1 MENHK
6 YICKLCSF
14 FTNTNFNFNKHNES
28 KKHKINTENNN
39 NTYSNVCTTC
49 NKKYK
54 TPSGFYKHKK
64 KCSSNVVA
72 TIDDVKELKESI
84 TELKTIIFDMKDKP
98 VQVNNIITNNN
109 NNNQNNN
116 NFNVNLFLNENLTK
130 AKNFIDMINCIQLD
144 TNYNEYISSADYID
158 SIVRMIKSELDK
170 LPILERPIHC
180 IKNEDENQQIIHIRH
195 NNQWNKETELEWT
208 QQIHNYYIDDDDE
221 PMDENKKIIFYG
233 IKQMEDNI
241 INQIQRLYQHK
252 SKLVATTREYKCEM
266 NHVPNKIQ
274 IIKTLIE
281 HINLDRSEI
290 LRMINEAY
298 CTTEAE
304 PDVVVE
310 NIETVEESI
319 ETIEI

>member
-1 MENHK
+1 MNNKYNCAVCSVHTNNKQTYNRHISSSRHK
-6 YICKLCSF
+6 DAIQDNILYSHIC
-14 FTNTNFNFNKHNES
+14 NK
-28 KKHKINTENNN
+28 
-39 NTYSNVCTTC
+39 C

-54 TPSGFYKHKK
+54 
-64 KCSSNVVA
+64 SNVGLWKHSTKCIIIVPA
-72 TIDDVKELKESI
+72 TNDNTAIQELKESI

-109 NNNQNNN
+109 NNQQNNN

-298 CTTEAE
+298 CTTEAQ